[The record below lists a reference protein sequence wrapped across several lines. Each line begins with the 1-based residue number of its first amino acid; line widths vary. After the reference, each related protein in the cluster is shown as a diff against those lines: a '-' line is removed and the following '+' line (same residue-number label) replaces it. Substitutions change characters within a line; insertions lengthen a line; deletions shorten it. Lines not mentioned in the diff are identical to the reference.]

1 MKTQALVV
9 SDDPVYLSWL
19 QKSVPGVDFSLIR
32 PNEADDPLS
41 RNLTSGRI
49 DVVFVQFTADN
60 FAARSALVERLVE
73 RYPGMA
79 VAGISDEDDPAK
91 ERAAIRAGA
100 RDFLVLRRDADGAAH
115 LISRLL
121 KRAAPPAVAVR
132 TQHRT
137 LAVMG
142 PYPHESIAFLAE
154 HVALA
159 SAEKLATGERTLLI
173 DLAAPYGAAAA
184 FLNLETP
191 YGVLDALQ
199 DVHRFD
205 ATLIDS
211 TFPKHR
217 SGVYVLSLQEDLN
230 GQPHLDEDELLK
242 LLNVA
247 SEHFACTVI
256 AIDGH
261 MPMSALGVVCSQADR
276 SLVVTEQSILQSRHV
291 KHFLRA
297 MRAEGCAMEGVGLV
311 VDNYRRRLS
320 LDPQKLA
327 ETFDIPL
334 LAALATQPADRI
346 QAMNSGNPLFA
357 VAPRDEYCAGVRAL
371 LAKSTGTDAPRSGGL
386 LGKLFS

>member
-19 QKSVPGVDFSLIR
+19 QKSVPGIDFSRVR

-41 RNLTSGRI
+41 RNLAGGRI
-49 DVVFVQFTADN
+49 DVVFVQFAADN
-60 FAARSALVERLVE
+60 LDARAAMVERLVE
-73 RYPGMA
+73 RYPGIA
-79 VAGISDEDDPAK
+79 VAGISDEDDPPT

-100 RDFLVLRRDADGAAH
+100 RDFLVLRRDADNAAS
-115 LISRLL
+115 LISRML
-121 KRAAPPAVAVR
+121 KRAAPPPVAER
-132 TQHRT
+132 TQQRT

-159 SAEKLATGERTLLI
+159 SAEKLAPGQRTLLI
-173 DLAAPYGAAAA
+173 DLAAPYGGAAA

-217 SGVYVLSLQEDLN
+217 SGVYVLGLQEDLN
-230 GQPHLDEDELLK
+230 GPPHLDEDELLK

-247 SEHFACTVI
+247 SEHFACTVV

-261 MPMSALGVVCSQADR
+261 KPVSALGAVCSRADR
-276 SLVVTEQSILQSRHV
+276 SMVVTEQSILQSRHV

-297 MRAEGCAMEGVGLV
+297 MRAEQCPMEGVGLV
-311 VDNYRRRLS
+311 VDNYRKRLS

-327 ETFDIPL
+327 ETFGIPL
-334 LAALATQPADRI
+334 LASLATQPADRL
-346 QAMNSGNPLFA
+346 QAMNTGSPLFT

-371 LAKSTGTDAPRSGGL
+371 LAKVTGTDVPRAGGL